1 MTTRFKSD
9 RIALPNG
16 IVQRTYLLSQFLVA
30 LLLGVGA
37 PTISVI
43 KFAGLF
49 VCLIAVGG
57 LLWSIVN
64 RSRHVSSTE
73 FIGVG
78 FVVGLTF
85 AILFDQLF
93 IFWDQRSLLIWGILI
108 VSIAVSSQKIDLK
121 SSSFRRT
128 EEKNLG
134 EIYVLFAFVA
144 FGLAGFANGMQAIA
158 LVSLGFAALASL
170 LHNVRSLA
178 TYIAVNFL
186 NGAACFLILRSF
198 QSTELYGPKYLRHL
212 FSGSDDLLFSES
224 LSNSF
229 SRFGPWDSLSS
240 PGHPVPYHWF
250 SAAATA
256 LIQNLIGAEP
266 FFVTTLITPILGV
279 LVIVLLVSAV
289 VKEFVPSVVGR
300 YIALAGILLGS
311 TIPLARRDFQVFESF
326 APSNIL
332 SFFWSLTSV
341 LCLILFSKNK
351 RSIYVGLFVLFSV
364 LTLLAKVPH
373 GAILFAFSFLYLT
386 ILSILKSLRIR
397 EILPPVVLVL
407 AGYLL
412 VGFVFLRPSPWQDRA
427 FSFPVN
433 SANLAVNSAW
443 YPTIPVLLVAVF
455 ALTRFPFLSIPIW
468 RFLSVYSKAFLLAA
482 LGAGVISLLRFL
494 VFGATSESYFLNI
507 GLLLGSLASG
517 ICLGTYWDTL
527 SPRGK
532 KILCFAFCLSLITYS
547 IVILQIRNSSTTAP
561 LIILPWIVSLISAL
575 SIHRVR
581 GFRSS
586 SFSAVFI
593 TSVLSFGLLGASV
606 AVHFSTKF
614 ESESIRFSSD
624 VVTLDDLDALDW
636 LRRNSDDDQLL
647 ATNRNLCGDDAS
659 CILNETHQVI
669 SAFTGRAVLIE
680 GPRFLNGARNYP
692 DWAQYR
698 IDSSLEFAQDPS
710 RQSASLLKS
719 QGVELFYLV
728 KTGTAVGFNNLRL
741 SEVAKL
747 VYENSTIAI
756 YELKFSE

>member
-1 MTTRFKSD
+1 MTTSFKRD

-16 IVQRTYLLSQFLVA
+16 IVQRTYFLSQFLVA

-43 KFAGLF
+43 KFAALF

-64 RSRHVSSTE
+64 QSRHVSSTE

-78 FVVGLTF
+78 FVGGLTF
-85 AILFDQLF
+85 AILFDQLL
-93 IFWDQRSLLIWGILI
+93 IFWDQRSLLIWCILI
-108 VSIAVSSQKIDLK
+108 ALIAVLSKKIDLK

-128 EEKNLG
+128 EKKNLS

-144 FGLAGFANGMQAIA
+144 FGLAGFANGMHAIA
-158 LVSLGFAALASL
+158 LISLGFAALASL
-170 LHNVRSLA
+170 LHNERSLA
-178 TYIAVNFL
+178 TCIAVNFL
-186 NGAACFLILRSF
+186 NGAACFLVLRSF
-198 QSTELYGPKYLRHL
+198 QSTESYGPKYLRHL

-266 FFVTTLITPILGV
+266 FFVTTLVTPILGV

-341 LCLILFSKNK
+341 LCLILFSRNK
-351 RSIYVGLFVLFSV
+351 RAIYVGLFGFFSV

-373 GAILFAFSFLYLT
+373 GVILFAFSFLYLI

-443 YPTIPVLLVAVF
+443 YPTIPVLLVAVL
-455 ALTRFPFLSIPIW
+455 ALTRFPFLSISIW
-468 RFLSVYSKAFLLAA
+468 RFLSVYTKAFLLAA
-482 LGAGVISLLRFL
+482 LGAGVISLLRFV
-494 VFGATSESYFLNI
+494 VFGATSESYFLNM

-517 ICLGTYWDTL
+517 ICLGTHWDTL
-527 SPRGK
+527 SSLGK
-532 KILCFAFCLSLITYS
+532 RILCFAFCLTLITYS
-547 IVILQIRNSSTTAP
+547 ILLLQIQSSSTTAP
-561 LIILPWIVSLISAL
+561 LIMYPLIFSLVSGL
-575 SIHRVR
+575 SIFLLR
-581 GFRSS
+581 GFRSY
-586 SFSAVFI
+586 SFSRVFMA
-593 TSVLSFGLLGASV
+593 SVLGFGLLGASV
-606 AVHFSTKF
+606 AVHLTTKF
-614 ESESIRFSSD
+614 DSDSLRFSSD
-624 VVTLDDLDALDW
+624 VVTLDELDALRW
-636 LRRNSDDDQLL
+636 LKKNSDTNQLL
-647 ATNRNLCGDDAS
+647 ATNRNLCGDDTS

-669 SAFTGRAVLIE
+669 SAFTGRSVLIE

-698 IDSSLEFAQDPS
+698 IDSSLEFAQSPS
-710 RQSASLLKS
+710 GQSASLLKI
-719 QGVELFYLV
+719 QGVDLFYLV
-728 KTGTAVGFNNLRL
+728 KAGTNVDPNNVRFM
-741 SEVAKL
+741 EIAHL
-747 VYENSTIAI
+747 VYENASIAI
-756 YELKFSE
+756 YDLAGL

>member
-1 MTTRFKSD
+1 MTTRFKNN
-9 RIALPNG
+9 RIPLPNG

-37 PTISVI
+37 PTVSVI
-43 KFAGLF
+43 KFAALF
-49 VCLIAVGG
+49 VCLIALGG

-64 RSRHVSSTE
+64 QSRHVSSTE

-93 IFWDQRSLLIWGILI
+93 IFWDQRSLLIWCILI
-108 VSIAVSSQKIDLK
+108 ALIAVLPKKIDLK

-128 EEKNLG
+128 EKKNLS

-158 LVSLGFAALASL
+158 LISLGFAALASL
-170 LHNVRSLA
+170 LHNERSLA

-186 NGAACFLILRSF
+186 NGAACFLVLRSF
-198 QSTELYGPKYLRHL
+198 QSTESYGPEYLRLL

-266 FFVTTLITPILGV
+266 FFVTTLVTPILGV

-332 SFFWSLTSV
+332 SFFWSLTSI
-341 LCLILFSKNK
+341 LCLILFSRN
-351 RSIYVGLFVLFSV
+351 RRAIYVGLFGFFSV

-373 GAILFAFSFLYLT
+373 GVILFAFSFLYLI

-397 EILPPVVLVL
+397 EILPPVVFVL

-412 VGFVFLRPSPWQDRA
+412 VGFVFLRPSPWQDRT

-468 RFLSVYSKAFLLAA
+468 RFLSNYSKAFLLAA
-482 LGAGVISLLRFL
+482 LGAGVISLLRFV
-494 VFGATSESYFLNI
+494 VFGATSESYFLNM

-527 SPRGK
+527 SPHGK

-547 IVILQIRNSSTTAP
+547 IVMVQIRNSSTTAP

-575 SIHRVR
+575 SIFCFRW
-581 GFRSS
+581 FRSG
-586 SFSAVFI
+586 SFSAVLI
-593 TSVLSFGLLGASV
+593 TSFLGFGLLGASV
-606 AVHFSTKF
+606 AVHLTTKF
-614 ESESIRFSSD
+614 DSDSLRFSSD
-624 VVTLDDLDALDW
+624 VVTLDDIDALKW

-647 ATNRNLCGDDAS
+647 ATNRNLCGDDNS
-659 CILNETHQVI
+659 CIFNETHQVI
-669 SAFTGRAVLIE
+669 SAFAGRSVLIE
-680 GPRFLNGARNYP
+680 GPRFLNGGRNYP

-698 IDSSLEFAQDPS
+698 IDSSLAFAQSPS
-710 RQSASLLKS
+710 PQSARLLKT
-719 QGVELFYLV
+719 QGVDLFYLV
-728 KTGTAVGFNNLRL
+728 KSDTFP
-741 SEVAKL
+741 SEESFKFSSASTL
-747 VYENSTIAI
+747 LYENSSIAI
-756 YELKFSE
+756 YLLK